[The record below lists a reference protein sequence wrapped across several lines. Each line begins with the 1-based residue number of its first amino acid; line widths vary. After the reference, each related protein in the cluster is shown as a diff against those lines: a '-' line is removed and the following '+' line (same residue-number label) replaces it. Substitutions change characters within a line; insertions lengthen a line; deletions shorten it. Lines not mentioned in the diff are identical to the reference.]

1 MNRSEKLIRRFCF
14 ATAMT
19 GLAAHGTA
27 AAFRSGRRAI
37 RISATMKPWQLAPT
51 ITSTDFIRW

>member
-1 MNRSEKLIRRFCF
+1 
-14 ATAMT
+14 MT